1 MKATIKN
8 IEIRNFKGIA
18 YAKKDFDEILEIL
31 KAENGGGKS
40 TFKYAFDWVLG
51 HNVPDV
57 IPMIDNKEI
66 PNLEISVI
74 ITLNINDYDYIF
86 KRIQKEIYRTNR
98 DTGEKVKTNNESVFS
113 IDGIEMSQ
121 KDYKEKLASLFGASY
136 ENLEMLT
143 NKEYFNNKMKW
154 QERRQ
159 MLFQLCEIDNI
170 VQSLADKKEYSLIS
184 EEIKKG
190 YSTNDIKKSLRKER
204 LGYLHKQ
211 ETNDTILQDKLQEIA
226 KHSNINF
233 AELKKERELT
243 QEQLAKLQM
252 ASKEQSVNYIFEE
265 KQKELNSLLTEQ
277 SNLRFKCLQDR
288 NSKKR
293 ELDNLYYD
301 LEKIKSGGT
310 QLKIDIEKLIEQN
323 ELYSK
328 ELNNIEKTEF
338 NSDLKCSLCGQALPQ
353 DKVANAKNEFEKEK
367 SNKIIKYSELINK
380 NNELINTKNIEI
392 AEQRENYKIKLE
404 EYNKLKAEFETMEN
418 VEDVGLGLSER
429 IESLKKEIASIS
441 STNIEKPLENE
452 MRALQDK
459 IKELNNAI
467 VYERVINESKERV
480 KELKQ
485 ENIELADKVAL
496 CERKEKALEDYIREQ
511 VSLVNN
517 TINNKFSNGVS
528 FTLFNELYKGGE
540 GGLEE
545 TCICMY
551 NGKVYSSMSTG
562 ERYLADLEVVKTL
575 QKEFKVNLPIFCD
588 NAECFTKEYEADQQ
602 IIEMYAEKGKKLD
615 GVVYIESIL

>member
-18 YAKKDFDEILEIL
+18 YAKKDFDEILDVL
-31 KAENGGGKS
+31 KAENGSGKS
-40 TFKYAFDWVLG
+40 TFMYAFQWVLG
-51 HNVPDV
+51 HNVADV
-57 IPMIDNKEI
+57 IPMINNKEI

-74 ITLNINDYDYIF
+74 ITLNINDYDYVC
-86 KRIQKEIYRTNR
+86 KRVQTEIYRTNR
-98 DTGEKVKTNNESVFS
+98 DTGIKVKTNNESVFS
-113 IDGIEMSQ
+113 LDGIEMTQ
-121 KDYKEKLASLFGASY
+121 KDYKDKLADIFGASY
-136 ENLEMLT
+136 ENLEMLI
-143 NKEYFNNKMKW
+143 NKDYFNNKMKW
-154 QERRQ
+154 QDRRKT
-159 MLFQLCEIDNI
+159 LFDLCDIDNI

-190 YSTNDIKKSLRKER
+190 YSTTNIKKSLRQER
-204 LGYLHKQ
+204 LGYIHKQ
-211 ETNDTILQDKLQEIA
+211 ESNDIIIQDKLQEIA
-226 KHSNINF
+226 KNSSIDF
-233 AELKKERELT
+233 DSLKKDRKELQDT
-243 QEQLAKLQM
+243 LTKLQV

-265 KQKELNSLLTEQ
+265 KQKELNSLLSEQ

-293 ELDNLYYD
+293 EIDNLYYD

-310 QLKIDIEKLIEQN
+310 QLKIDIEKLTEQN

-380 NNELINTKNIEI
+380 NNELISTKNIEI

-404 EYNKLKAEFETMEN
+404 EYNKLKAEFKTMEN
-418 VEDVGLGLSER
+418 VVDVGLGLSER
-429 IESLKKEIASIS
+429 IESLTKEIASIS
-441 STNIEKPLENE
+441 STDIEKPLENE
-452 MRALQDK
+452 MRDLQDK

-528 FTLFNELYKGGE
+528 FTLFNELYKGGD

>member
-40 TFKYAFDWVLG
+40 TFKSAFDWVLG
-51 HNVPDV
+51 HNVADV
-57 IPMIDNKEI
+57 IPMINNKEI

-86 KRIQKEIYRTNR
+86 KRVQTEIYRTNR
-98 DTGEKVKTNNESVFS
+98 DTGIKVKTNNESVFS
-113 IDGIEMSQ
+113 LDGIEMTQ
-121 KDYKEKLASLFGASY
+121 KDYKDKLADIFGASY
-136 ENLEMLT
+136 ENLEMLI
-143 NKEYFNNKMKW
+143 NKDYFNNKMKW
-154 QERRQ
+154 QDRRKT
-159 MLFQLCEIDNI
+159 LFDLCDIDNI

-190 YSTNDIKKSLRKER
+190 YSTTNIKKSLRQER
-204 LGYLHKQ
+204 LGYIHKQ
-211 ETNDTILQDKLQEIA
+211 ESNDIIIQDKLQEIA
-226 KHSNINF
+226 KNSSIDF
-233 AELKKERELT
+233 DSLKKDRKEFQDTLT
-243 QEQLAKLQM
+243 KLQV

-265 KQKELNSLLTEQ
+265 KQKELNSLLSEQ

-293 ELDNLYYD
+293 EIDNLYYD

-310 QLKIDIEKLIEQN
+310 QLKIDIEKLTEQN

-404 EYNKLKAEFETMEN
+404 EYNKLKAEFKTMEN
-418 VEDVGLGLSER
+418 VVDVGLGLSER
-429 IESLKKEIASIS
+429 IESLTKEIASIS
-441 STNIEKPLENE
+441 STDIEKPLENE

-480 KELKQ
+480 NELKQ

-496 CERKEKALEDYIREQ
+496 CERKKRL
-511 VSLVNN
+511 L
-517 TINNKFSNGVS
+517 K
-528 FTLFNELYKGGE
+528 
-540 GGLEE
+540 
-545 TCICMY
+545 
-551 NGKVYSSMSTG
+551 
-562 ERYLADLEVVKTL
+562 
-575 QKEFKVNLPIFCD
+575 
-588 NAECFTKEYEADQQ
+588 
-602 IIEMYAEKGKKLD
+602 IILGSKCL
-615 GVVYIESIL
+615 

>member
-1 MKATIKN
+1 
-8 IEIRNFKGIA
+8 
-18 YAKKDFDEILEIL
+18 
-31 KAENGGGKS
+31 
-40 TFKYAFDWVLG
+40 
-51 HNVPDV
+51 
-57 IPMIDNKEI
+57 
-66 PNLEISVI
+66 
-74 ITLNINDYDYIF
+74 
-86 KRIQKEIYRTNR
+86 
-98 DTGEKVKTNNESVFS
+98 
-113 IDGIEMSQ
+113 
-121 KDYKEKLASLFGASY
+121 
-136 ENLEMLT
+136 
-143 NKEYFNNKMKW
+143 
-154 QERRQ
+154 
-159 MLFQLCEIDNI
+159 
-170 VQSLADKKEYSLIS
+170 
-184 EEIKKG
+184 
-190 YSTNDIKKSLRKER
+190 
-204 LGYLHKQ
+204 
-211 ETNDTILQDKLQEIA
+211 
-226 KHSNINF
+226 
-233 AELKKERELT
+233 
-243 QEQLAKLQM
+243 M

-265 KQKELNSLLTEQ
+265 KQKELNSLLAEQ